1 MLIILDDS
9 NNKGRDFPV
18 GQLLVLDAF
27 VNATNWA
34 CKMTVRVIRTINLML
49 IQESRLYK
57 GPVGV
62 TVNPACGAFIFL
74 FPFQSPLSFHWFR
87 SARWRRQLLSTIRRG
102 PLLIFASS
110 GLCIVGHIS
119 TLKIPNYFHS
129 FHTGSSEEA
138 QKISIEKLRFKDWFI
153 CCEIPWTKI

>member
-34 CKMTVRVIRTINLML
+34 CKMTVRVIRTINLMF

-62 TVNPACGAFIFL
+62 TVNSACGAFIFL

-110 GLCIVGHIS
+110 GSCIVQHIS
-119 TLKIPNYFHS
+119 SFKIQNSPHNFFQSSTKNSLCHPQLKTLIY
-129 FHTGSSEEA
+129 
-138 QKISIEKLRFKDWFI
+138 L
-153 CCEIPWTKI
+153 